1 MAERI
6 AVVTDSTAFSDPEV
20 AASLGVHVVPLQVV
34 IGAESHE
41 DFGPD
46 AVTPEMLAEALRT
59 FTPLSTSRPN
69 PENFLV
75 LYEALA
81 DQGFTAIISIHLSS
95 QLSGTVESA
104 RIAASA
110 CVCSSAGD
118 RLRSRR

>member
-1 MAERI
+1 M
-6 AVVTDSTAFSDPEV
+6 
-20 AASLGVHVVPLQVV
+20 

-104 RIAASA
+104 PDCGKRLL
-110 CVCSSAGD
+110 CSSAGD